1 MANDVEFTVEETGEI
16 QKVKME
22 DERAMGQLVIVKTD
36 TDSKSSFRG
45 SRICSAGKGN
55 RKRSRTFEDWKRWK
69 SSFRTTSNWN
79 L

>member
-36 TDSKSSFRG
+36 TDSKAALEGVEFVR
-45 SRICSAGKGN
+45 
-55 RKRSRTFEDWKRWK
+55 WKRK
-69 SSFRTTSNWN
+69 PEKK
-79 L
+79 